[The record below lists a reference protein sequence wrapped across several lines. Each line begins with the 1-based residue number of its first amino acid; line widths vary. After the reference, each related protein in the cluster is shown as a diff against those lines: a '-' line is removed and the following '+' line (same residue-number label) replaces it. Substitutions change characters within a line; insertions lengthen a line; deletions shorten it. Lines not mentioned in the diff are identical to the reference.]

1 MLSSIISGSFVLFC
15 PGTFSS
21 SLLNRFIASCP
32 SLSVI
37 LVASARVR
45 SPKHLTSLGPENNIK
60 CSSMQFHR
68 VNNKE
73 PQHSLV
79 VSGLVY
85 ARVGIPCAFHSRHS
99 CVCFGRELSVLFGV
113 AAHRPR
119 SFPHPFPP
127 SFLCLFSLMGAC
139 FPFLRG
145 GSWLGYQDFPTM
157 GAHSI

>member
-1 MLSSIISGSFVLFC
+1 
-15 PGTFSS
+15 
-21 SLLNRFIASCP
+21 
-32 SLSVI
+32 
-37 LVASARVR
+37 
-45 SPKHLTSLGPENNIK
+45 
-60 CSSMQFHR
+60 MQFHR

-79 VSGLVY
+79 VSSLVY

-127 SFLCLFSLMGAC
+127 SFLCLFSVMGAC
-139 FPFLRG
+139 FPSCVGAHGWVIRIFQPWEHTPYR
-145 GSWLGYQDFPTM
+145 SWLPIVKLLTFFSHLILLCIFSLSSVFFNMSLWQTLPTSSTLNIKLFY
-157 GAHSI
+157 SIPRCLGHPTSTW